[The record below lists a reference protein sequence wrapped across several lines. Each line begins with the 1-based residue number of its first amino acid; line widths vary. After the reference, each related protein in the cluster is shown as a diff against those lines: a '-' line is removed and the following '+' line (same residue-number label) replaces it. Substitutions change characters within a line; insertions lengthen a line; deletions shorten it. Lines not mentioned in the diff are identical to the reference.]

1 MTSFAKKY
9 SFADV
14 LLTPKKSVL
23 RSRTEANLT
32 SYLTSKIKLD
42 IPVISANMDTVTEST
57 MAIAVGKLGGVGV
70 IHRFNKPSDQADE
83 VAKVKNENILIGSA
97 IGIRNE
103 DIDRA
108 KLLLE
113 AGSDFLVVD
122 IAHGHSEQLGEFIKK
137 LKKLFPSKDLIAGN
151 VATAEGV
158 RFLASLGV
166 SAVKVGI
173 GPGSACTT
181 RIVTGFGVPQLSA
194 ILDCAAEAKK
204 HGLPVIAD
212 GGIDSSGALVKALAA
227 GASTVMLGN
236 LLAGTDEAPGKVVTR
251 GDKRYKMYRGMASTE
266 ANLDRFAKSGWD
278 PSSYKSV
285 SEGVAGLVS
294 YKGPVSGVVE
304 KLMGGL
310 RSGISYSGARDI
322 PGLHSSAEFVEITP
336 AGLRESLPHDLINLN

>member
-1 MTSFAKKY
+1 MANFTKKY

-23 RSRTEANLT
+23 QSRLDANLT
-32 SYLTSKIKLD
+32 TYLTPKIRLN
-42 IPVISANMDTVTEST
+42 IPVVSANMDTVTESA
-57 MAIAVGKLGGVGV
+57 MAIAIGKIGGVGV
-70 IHRFNKPSDQADE
+70 VHRFNKPSDQAAE
-83 VAKVKNENILIGSA
+83 VVKVKKENILVGSA
-97 IGIRNE
+97 IGVKEE

-108 KLLLE
+108 KLLLGS
-113 AGSDFLVVD
+113 GSDFLVVD
-122 IAHGHSEQLGEFIKK
+122 IAHGHSEQLGQFIKK
-137 LKKLFPSKDLIAGN
+137 LKKIFPKKELIAGN

-158 RFLASLGV
+158 RFLAGLGV
-166 SAVKVGI
+166 SAIKIGI

-236 LLAGTDEAPGKVVTR
+236 LLAGTDEAPGKVVTKE
-251 GDKRYKMYRGMASTE
+251 GKRYKMYRGMASTE
-266 ANLDRFAKSGWD
+266 ANLDRYVKSGWD
-278 PSSYKSV
+278 PASYKSV
-285 SEGVAGLVS
+285 SEGVSGLVT
-294 YKGPVSGVVE
+294 YKGPVSGVIE

-310 RSGISYSGARDI
+310 RSGISYSGAKDI
-322 PGLHSSAEFVEITP
+322 PGLQSSAEFIEITP
-336 AGLRESLPHDLINLN
+336 AGLRESLPHDLTSL